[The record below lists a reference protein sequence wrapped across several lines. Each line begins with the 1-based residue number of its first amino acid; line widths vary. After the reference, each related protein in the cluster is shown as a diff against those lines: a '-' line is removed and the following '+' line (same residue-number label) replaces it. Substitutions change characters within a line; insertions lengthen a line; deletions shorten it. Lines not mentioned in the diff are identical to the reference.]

1 MVATFLQDDLVEEL
15 KLVFKD
21 LRYKTP
27 GGELSEINIFPQAL
41 PIPGPAEPLEG
52 ESTEYLEEGLGVT
65 DPVKEEDPYPYAIV
79 RIEDGKIETIDGNQA
94 VTVLII
100 LGTYNDSL
108 ENQGHKDILN
118 MIQRIYERFAKNAI
132 LAKKYELIH
141 PISWSLQEEESYP
154 YFIGGVALTFNTLEI
169 RREDPYV

>member
-41 PIPGPAEPLEG
+41 PIPGPAEPPEG

-79 RIEDGKIETIDGNQA
+79 RIEEKMVIKSQNIMK
-94 VTVLII
+94 
-100 LGTYNDSL
+100 
-108 ENQGHKDILN
+108 GHATRMLKSGQ
-118 MIQRIYERFAKNAI
+118 MSANA
-132 LAKKYELIH
+132 
-141 PISWSLQEEESYP
+141 
-154 YFIGGVALTFNTLEI
+154 
-169 RREDPYV
+169 

>member
-41 PIPGPAEPLEG
+41 PIPGPAEPPEG

-100 LGTYNDSL
+100 LGAYNDSL

-118 MIQRIYERFAKNAI
+118 MIQRIY
-132 LAKKYELIH
+132 
-141 PISWSLQEEESYP
+141 
-154 YFIGGVALTFNTLEI
+154 
-169 RREDPYV
+169 

>member
-41 PIPGPAEPLEG
+41 PIPGPAEPPEG

-79 RIEDGKIETIDGNQA
+79 RIEDGKIRSSRTTGEA
-94 VTVLII
+94 
-100 LGTYNDSL
+100 
-108 ENQGHKDILN
+108 
-118 MIQRIYERFAKNAI
+118 A
-132 LAKKYELIH
+132 
-141 PISWSLQEEESYP
+141 
-154 YFIGGVALTFNTLEI
+154 
-169 RREDPYV
+169 